1 MSRGPIAR
9 LSLVA
14 LAAYATLAVSARP
27 ALARAKAEE
36 EPKSDEEKP
45 KSPQQQQAFQHFLR
59 AQELYKL
66 GRYREAIAR
75 LEAAVKL
82 DPDAPDLWYN
92 LGVVHEKLGDADEA
106 IAAYERYL
114 KLLGPDADVEEL
126 KRIRGFIQRLKG
138 ARTDL
143 KDREAKRM
151 EHRFTPL
158 TTTLAVGS
166 VVSLAATGVFSYLAL
181 HNDRAARDYTVGTGG
196 SLSGRAALVTR
207 ASNDGWLANAFGFVA
222 LATGAA
228 AFTLYFTSEYPKEDD
243 VRELPPR
250 KVGWVGV
257 TPLPGGGAVQLGM
270 VF

>member
-1 MSRGPIAR
+1 MSRGKYA
-9 LSLVA
+9 LFA
-14 LAAYATLAVSARP
+14 LAILAVSARP
-27 ALARAKAEE
+27 AHARAKAEE
-36 EPKSDEEKP
+36 EAKSEEEKP
-45 KSPQQQQAFQHFLR
+45 KSPHQQQAFQHFLR

-82 DPDAPDLWYN
+82 DPDAADLWYN

-114 KLLGPDADVEEL
+114 KLLGPDADAEEL

-158 TTTLAVGS
+158 TSTLAIS
-166 VVSLAATGVFSYLAL
+166 CAISLAATGVFSYLAL
-181 HNDRAARDYTVGTGG
+181 HDDRAARDFLVGSGG
-196 SLSGRAALVTR
+196 SLNGRAALVNR
-207 ASNDGWLANAFGFVA
+207 ARTEGVLADVFGTVA
-222 LATGAA
+222 LATGTA
-228 AFTLYFTSEYPKEDD
+228 AFTLYFTSEFAKEDD

-250 KVGWVGV
+250 KVGWLGV
-257 TPLPGGGAVQLGM
+257 TPLPGGGTVQLGM